1 MATLNL
7 PLRNMGERH
16 RGLTPEVAEYYLQA
30 ARVCL
35 HRNHIPPVQ
44 FSITNGESKM
54 EATTEWQPPDARVRA
69 AWANEIDA
77 TEAGAYA
84 CALAAVELSEGLYA
98 IRRAETRT
106 GADYYIGPINHDFE
120 DLEGCLRLE
129 VSGTDA
135 GTSSMIQHRLR
146 EKIEQTARGNSNL
159 PAMAGVVGFQA
170 RLIMLERV
178 Q

>member
-1 MATLNL
+1 MN
-7 PLRNMGERH
+7 ERH
-16 RGLTPEVAEYYLQA
+16 KGLTPEVAEYYLQA

-35 HRNHIPPVQ
+35 HRHHIPPVQ

-54 EATTEWQPPDARVRA
+54 EATTEWEAPDARVRA
-69 AWANEIDA
+69 AWTNEIDA

-106 GADYYIGPINHDFE
+106 GADYYVGPINHDFE

-135 GTSSMIQHRLR
+135 GTSSMIEHRLR
-146 EKIEQTARGNSNL
+146 EKVEQAAKGNSNL

-170 RLIMLERV
+170 RLIILERV
-178 Q
+178 QLQ